1 MTREPKIPCPRLA
14 LTLWRT
20 ARGTWGTL
28 KWPHSFPYWQR
39 KFGSVMRNVL
49 LFMAVLGALPAY
61 AAAPVVTDKPVAQ
74 IDGLIATAKGGSI
87 LVQARGAVM
96 GGGWKH
102 AVLKP
107 IKPVLAGDTHT
118 IVLAFVAQPP
128 PSNQA
133 VVPGLLP
140 VTATLRVKA
149 RKGVVSVRVTSAVNE
164 ITTQILK

>member
-1 MTREPKIPCPRLA
+1 MRKA
-14 LTLWRT
+14 L
-20 ARGTWGTL
+20 
-28 KWPHSFPYWQR
+28 
-39 KFGSVMRNVL
+39 L
-49 LFMAVLGALPAY
+49 LMAVLAALPAN
-61 AAAPVVTDKPVAQ
+61 AATPVVTDKPVAR

-107 IKPVLAGDTHT
+107 VKPVLPGDAHT
-118 IVLAFVAQPP
+118 IVLSFVAQPP

-133 VVPGLLP
+133 VIPGLLP
-140 VTATLRVKA
+140 VTAALRIKT

>member
-1 MTREPKIPCPRLA
+1 M
-14 LTLWRT
+14 
-20 ARGTWGTL
+20 RGV
-28 KWPHSFPYWQR
+28 F
-39 KFGSVMRNVL
+39 L
-49 LFMAVLGALPAY
+49 LMAVLVALPAH
-61 AAAPVVTDKPVAQ
+61 AAAPVVTDKPVAR

-87 LVQARGAVM
+87 VVQARGAVT

-102 AVLKP
+102 AALKP
-107 IKPVLAGDTHT
+107 IKPILPADAHT

-133 VVPGLLP
+133 VIPGLLP
-140 VTATLRVKA
+140 VTAAITVKT